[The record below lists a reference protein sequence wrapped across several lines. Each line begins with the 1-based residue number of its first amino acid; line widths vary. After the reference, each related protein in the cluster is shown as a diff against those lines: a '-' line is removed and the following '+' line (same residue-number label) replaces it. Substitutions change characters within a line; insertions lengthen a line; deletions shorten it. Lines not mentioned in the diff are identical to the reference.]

1 MNPRAVIAE
10 DEPLLAANLK
20 VLLAA
25 CWPELRIAA
34 IAPNG
39 LEALAAIEREQ
50 PEVAFLDIRMPG
62 MSGLE
67 VAAEAID
74 RLGDAAPAC
83 VFVTAYDEFAL
94 KAFDL
99 AAADY
104 LLKPVAKDRLERA
117 VARLRERLARPDP
130 AGIAAQ
136 LRALLGG
143 SAPAG
148 GTLQHIRASVGDTVR
163 MIPLEEVCY
172 FQAGDKYTSVVT
184 REGEA
189 LIRTTLRD
197 LAAQLPAGGFQQ
209 VHRSTIVN
217 LAEVAAAVKDE
228 SGKLSL
234 KLKHRKE
241 VLPVSRIYA
250 ELFRPM

>member
-1 MNPRAVIAE
+1 MNPRCIIAE
-10 DEPLLAANLK
+10 DEPLLAENLR
-20 VLLAA
+20 VLLAD
-25 CWPELRIAA
+25 CWPELKVACVAA
-34 IAPNG
+34 NG

-50 PEVAFLDIRMPG
+50 PEIAFLDIKMPG

-67 VAAEAID
+67 VAAEALE
-74 RLGDAAPAC
+74 RLGEAAPAC

-104 LLKPVAKDRLERA
+104 LLKPVAGDRLARA
-117 VARLRERLARPDP
+117 VARLRDRLARPD
-130 AGIAAQ
+130 AQAVAAQ
-136 LRALLGG
+136 LRSLLG
-143 SAPAG
+143 PAASTG
-148 GTLQHIRASVGDTVR
+148 EPLRQIRASVGDAVR
-163 MIPLEEVCY
+163 LIAIEDVCY

-189 LIRTTLRD
+189 LIRTALRD
-197 LAAQLPAGGFQQ
+197 VAGQLPAGRFQQ

-228 SGKLSL
+228 SGRLFL
-234 KLKHRKE
+234 RLRHRKE
-241 VLPVSRIYA
+241 TLPVSRIYA
-250 ELFRPM
+250 ELFKAM